1 MRGEVGLSMG
11 RSRGLVSDGAGGG
24 IGGGSGPSGDELT
37 FGPGASG
44 NTSWDQFATNEKL
57 FGVKT
62 DFDENIYTTK
72 LDRSGPN
79 FKERERE
86 AQRIANEIQ
95 GVRNRQLNVDPVLNI
110 RVDGFEQPSHRRG
123 TQSCR

>member
-1 MRGEVGLSMG
+1 M
-11 RSRGLVSDGAGGG
+11 G

-95 GVRNRQLNVDPVLNI
+95 GVRYMPPGLDQMLNI
-110 RVDGFEQPSHRRG
+110 RIDCFEQPSHRRG